1 MSAEKSGKALRR
13 WRHCSIFCPHQAHLA
28 LGPGVGQRD
37 MNGLGVTAVARNG
50 NDGHAESGRDQTLH
64 RRDLGGL
71 EDDVRVDVLLR
82 PEFVGELPQ
91 AELVAKCDE
100 RFLGRRGQP
109 YPGSAGEPVPARN
122 GQTELFDIQPP
133 PNKTTP
139 LGTRRGDG
147 DVGLAAPHPLRDLV
161 RGPLEQVESDRG
173 HRIPETSKLFGYIPI
188 RQRMKKGQS
197 YPAGI
202 RIAQCGNAFGG
213 GMHFG
218 QAASCVLEHDL
229 AVSVQSEPAIDPVEQ
244 WCTGLVFE
252 SRQCARQCRLA
263 DP

>member
-1 MSAEKSGKALRR
+1 MSAKKSGKALRR

-109 YPGSAGEPVPARN
+109 YPGSAGEPVPR
-122 GQTELFDIQPP
+122 
-133 PNKTTP
+133 
-139 LGTRRGDG
+139 GT
-147 DVGLAAPHPLRDLV
+147 
-161 RGPLEQVESDRG
+161 
-173 HRIPETSKLFGYIPI
+173 
-188 RQRMKKGQS
+188 
-197 YPAGI
+197 
-202 RIAQCGNAFGG
+202 
-213 GMHFG
+213 
-218 QAASCVLEHDL
+218 
-229 AVSVQSEPAIDPVEQ
+229 
-244 WCTGLVFE
+244 
-252 SRQCARQCRLA
+252 ARQSCSTYSRRQTRPLPSGRGA
-263 DP
+263 VMAMSAWPHRTLSVISCAGPWNKSNPIAGTEFRKRRSCSGTYQFASE